1 MKPEAQRL
9 SDVAS
14 ADIVTVPE
22 TASVADARAAAVG
35 AEWTVITDAES
46 RPVRVLATAEL
57 EDVPTAR
64 QMASVK
70 AGPVF
75 VLPSRLP
82 IDLVGRTSQVRRNAG
97 ELLEISGIV
106 IYDEHPTRPV
116 GVWAGP
122 SLSHYL
128 LRLTPSRAYDPTLP
142 GHRDIPS
149 IQHTCAFAEA
159 ALICAF
165 FREFDELPDDM
176 PPCDNPKHMTSHTFT
191 W

>member
-9 SDVAS
+9 ADVAS
-14 ADIVTVPE
+14 VDIVTVPE
-22 TASVADARAAAVG
+22 TASAADARTAAAG

-46 RPVRVLATAEL
+46 RPVRLLATAEL
-57 EDVPTAR
+57 EHVPAAR
-64 QMASVK
+64 PIASVE

-82 IDLVGRTSQVRRNAG
+82 IDLVGRTSQVKRNAG
-97 ELLEISGIV
+97 SLLKIRGIV

-128 LRLTPSRAYDPTLP
+128 FQLSPSRTYDPTLP
-142 GHRDIPS
+142 GPINIPP

-159 ALICAF
+159 ALICGF
-165 FREFDELPDDM
+165 FLEFDELPDDM
-176 PPCDNPKHMTSHTFT
+176 PPCGNPKHMTAHTFT

>member
-1 MKPEAQRL
+1 MKPEEQRL
-9 SDVAS
+9 ADLAS
-14 ADIVTVPE
+14 VDIVTVPE
-22 TASVADARAAAVG
+22 TASVADARAAAGG
-35 AEWTVITDAES
+35 AEWIVLTDAES

-57 EDVPTAR
+57 EDVPTVR
-64 QMASVK
+64 PIASIE

-82 IDLVGRTSQVRRNAG
+82 VDLVGRTSQARRNAG
-97 ELLEISGIV
+97 GLLNIRGIV

-122 SLSHYL
+122 SLHRYL
-128 LRLTPSRAYDPTLP
+128 FLLSPSRTYDPTLP
-142 GHRDIPS
+142 GHRSIPP

-159 ALICAF
+159 ALICEF
-165 FREFDELPDDM
+165 LREFDELPDDM
-176 PPCDNPKHMTSHTFT
+176 PRCDNPKHMTAHTFT